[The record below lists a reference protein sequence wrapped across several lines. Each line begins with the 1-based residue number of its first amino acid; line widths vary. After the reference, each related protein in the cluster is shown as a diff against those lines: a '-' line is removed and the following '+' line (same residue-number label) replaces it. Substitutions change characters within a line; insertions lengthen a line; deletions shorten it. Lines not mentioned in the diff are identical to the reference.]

1 MKSINQSLANKL
13 AIGIKTDMELSKKI
27 KAATKTEFLSK
38 VKLILNNLFGVYK
51 YFAIATKKE
60 KMEIEKAIIYL
71 NNIIDNINIESE
83 KQLDLI
89 EENIYKFNDLEICKT
104 NNISCKIV
112 PQTVNLL
119 NSTTFFNPSAVAIQ
133 INSLNS
139 KLIEHQLDASKTI
152 IDNIND
158 SAMTGNFKHT
168 LSTELNELLN
178 DAITDGKKI
187 EQEMS
192 SFEMGQKDS
201 LIAKYLEAFTTD
213 VLRTDYKRKSFI
225 EKFEPQ
231 TPDESASQYED
242 EFDKDFVK
250 ELIHGSTEEYKQNKQ
265 LIRFKTEHSQKAT
278 TGIVGAVIS
287 AIYTKLFK
295 HPSNAKII
303 HDELAISD
311 ILLGDITN
319 KYTILLSINIP
330 YDNEEDQIKIATVSI
345 PFSFKIDTNGKLS
358 SQKFWDPS
366 ITVSKSDLSQEDKI
380 KLFSGYDEIKNQVN
394 MMQEKFNASN
404 QPAKIK

>member
-1 MKSINQSLANKL
+1 
-13 AIGIKTDMELSKKI
+13 
-27 KAATKTEFLSK
+27 
-38 VKLILNNLFGVYK
+38 
-51 YFAIATKKE
+51 
-60 KMEIEKAIIYL
+60 
-71 NNIIDNINIESE
+71 
-83 KQLDLI
+83 
-89 EENIYKFNDLEICKT
+89 
-104 NNISCKIV
+104 
-112 PQTVNLL
+112 
-119 NSTTFFNPSAVAIQ
+119 
-133 INSLNS
+133 
-139 KLIEHQLDASKTI
+139 
-152 IDNIND
+152 
-158 SAMTGNFKHT
+158 MTGNFKHT

-178 DAITDGKKI
+178 NAITDGKKI
-187 EQEMS
+187 ELEMS

-225 EKFEPQ
+225 EKFKPQ
-231 TPDESASQYED
+231 TPSESASQYED

-265 LIRFKTEHSQKAT
+265 LIRFKTEHSQKST
-278 TGIVGAVIS
+278 TGVVGFVIS
-287 AIYTKLFK
+287 SIYIKLFE
-295 HPSNAKII
+295 HGSSVKII
-303 HDELAISD
+303 HDELAILD
-311 ILLGDITN
+311 EPLGDITN

-345 PFSFKIDTNGKLS
+345 PFSFKIDTNGKLY

-366 ITVSKSDLSQEDKI
+366 ITVSKSDLSPDDKI